1 MGQVDNSYCDNGLHR
16 GQGEVCTE
24 ILDQE
29 ETSTVTMGQ
38 VEISTETM
46 GYTEERERLVLGS

>member
-1 MGQVDNSYCDNGLHR
+1 MGQVDNSYCDIGLHR

-38 VEISTETM
+38 VEISTET
-46 GYTEERERLVLGS
+46 TEERERLVLGS